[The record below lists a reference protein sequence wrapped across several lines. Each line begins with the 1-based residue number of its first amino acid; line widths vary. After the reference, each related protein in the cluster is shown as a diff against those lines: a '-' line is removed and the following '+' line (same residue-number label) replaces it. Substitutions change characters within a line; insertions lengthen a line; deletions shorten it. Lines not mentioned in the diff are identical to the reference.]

1 MRVLHIISGDLWAGA
16 ESMAYHL
23 ISGLGKHR
31 QVKVS
36 AVLFNDG
43 QLSGEIRELG
53 VPVFIVNE
61 NEEHSFN
68 IIKYMVKHI
77 KDSPPDIIHSHGL
90 KENLLAYISTMLCDN
105 SIALIN
111 TQHGMPEPIDRKLQF
126 IKRYLLSRC
135 NMYVLKNKYKYIVAV
150 SSDMR
155 NKLVSN
161 EKVPPDKIRVI
172 HNGTETDFPVH
183 LPHHRKDLF
192 VIGSAGRFFPVKD
205 YRLMVEIAMEINK
218 TGSATRFE
226 LAGDGPERGLILGL
240 IRKYH
245 LEEKF
250 ILRGY
255 MENMAEFYRGID
267 LYINTSLHEGLPMGV
282 LEAMAHG
289 IPVIVPDTGGMS
301 EIITNGVE
309 GYKINGRDPKLFAE
323 KCREIM
329 NNKPMYDR
337 MAGESRER
345 IVKNFS
351 YERMADEYYNI
362 YRDSAVGVN

>member
-23 ISGLGKHR
+23 ISGLRKHEEIEI
-31 QVKVS
+31 S
-36 AVLFNDG
+36 TILFNDG
-43 QLSGEIRELG
+43 KLAGEIRAMG
-53 VPVFIVNE
+53 IPVIIVKE
-61 NEEHSFN
+61 NEVNSIS
-68 IIKYMVKHI
+68 IIRAIVKHLNI
-77 KDSPPDIIHSHGL
+77 FLPNIIHSHGL
-90 KENLLAYISTMLCDN
+90 KENLLAYMSTMFCGN
-105 SIALIN
+105 KVSLIN
-111 TQHGMPEPIDRKLQF
+111 TQHGMPEPVNRKLKLM
-126 IKRYLLSRC
+126 KRYLLSKY
-135 NMYVLKNKYKYIVAV
+135 NTYLMKYKYKHIIAV
-150 SSDMR
+150 SADMR
-155 NKLVSN
+155 NNLIYT
-161 EKVPPDKIRVI
+161 EKWPPKKISVI
-172 HNGTETDFPVH
+172 HNGTEADCSVHINKQRDF
-183 LPHHRKDLF
+183 F

-205 YRLMVEIAMEINK
+205 YRLMVEIAMEMNK
-218 TGSATRFE
+218 IRSKTRFE
-226 LAGDGPERGLILGL
+226 LAGDGPQRDLILDL
-240 IRKYH
+240 IRRYH

-255 MENMAEFYRGID
+255 MENMAEFYGGID
-267 LYINTSLHEGLPMGV
+267 LYINTSLHEGLPMSV

-323 KCREIM
+323 KCLEMM

-337 MAGESRER
+337 MAGKSRER

-362 YRDSAVGVN
+362 YWDSVE